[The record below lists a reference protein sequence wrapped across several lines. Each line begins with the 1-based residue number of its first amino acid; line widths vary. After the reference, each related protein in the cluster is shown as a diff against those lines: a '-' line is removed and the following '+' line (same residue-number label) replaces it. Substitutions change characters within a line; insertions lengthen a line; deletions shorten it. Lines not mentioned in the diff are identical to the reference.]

1 MAVYVTGLVLVTAAV
16 ELVIAFFIAVRSTT
30 VPSSSSG
37 FWSVYFGAIVAL
49 VVAGAVLIP
58 RGLHGL
64 RSPVREESPGR
75 S

>member
-1 MAVYVTGLVLVTAAV
+1 MAVYVTGLVLVTAAI

-30 VPSSSSG
+30 VPASSSG
-37 FWSVYFGAIVAL
+37 FWSVYFGAVVAL

-64 RSPVREESPGR
+64 RSPVREESLER